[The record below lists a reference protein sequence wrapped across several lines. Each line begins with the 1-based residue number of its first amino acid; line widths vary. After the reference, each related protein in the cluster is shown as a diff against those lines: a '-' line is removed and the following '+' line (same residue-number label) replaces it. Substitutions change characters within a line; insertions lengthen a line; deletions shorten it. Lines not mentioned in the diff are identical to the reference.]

1 MNWVLSVIVVFSIGF
16 AAGRYTPNSDILNE
30 CVTKGETTL
39 KGTRIACKPVAT
51 TVGTEEVEIKQ

>member
-1 MNWVLSVIVVFSIGF
+1 MLIVVFSIGF